1 VLDGDLNN
9 KVYEIF
15 TRLSGVA
22 LGVSTDADM
31 SGMYG
36 GSAPVTGIDD
46 VFLSV
51 IFVHADIA
59 GFAMLYMHI
68 CA

>member
-15 TRLSGVA
+15 TCLSGVA
-22 LGVSTDADM
+22 LGVSTDVDM

-46 VFLSV
+46 VFMKV
-51 IFVHADIA
+51 VFVHADIA
-59 GFAMLYMHI
+59 GIAVLYMHI
-68 CA
+68 CV